1 MVCVAILYHVLSC
14 HFEYW
19 WNRCMYCNMFVTFTA
34 RLYGMASC
42 GASCKK
48 SNWMWHMEVQCSV
61 LLSDGMLFNVCVIFI
76 AACSQIG
83 MRSCQS
89 NCWKRIQRKMQTTCR
104 HKLQL
109 LFDNCSFETHTHTD
123 TASRSSAINLTRWI
137 HPLLSP
143 EPCELLHGLGFT
155 KQMMQK
161 ARERTA
167 RAAKYWYYLLHC
179 FFVGQSQNDLLR
191 WQGCFVHYAPQGT
204 THTHIYT
211 YILYII
217 IYLSGR
223 HHGLMDFAPATQWP
237 WHFWKNAIA
246 TLATQMHHAQRRF
259 KDTDSNFEILWEVL
273 SQLWGHEGH
282 VWWLA
287 YACCTRSSLV
297 CRAYASAS
305 WWVQLSSAQSSFA
318 LRKMYSLRLFP
329 TVFS

>member
-143 EPCELLHGLGFT
+143 EPANFFTVLDSPSKWCRRPEKELPV
-155 KQMMQK
+155 Q
-161 ARERTA
+161 
-167 RAAKYWYYLLHC
+167 
-179 FFVGQSQNDLLR
+179 QNIDTICYIVFLSVRVRMICCADRDAL
-191 WQGCFVHYAPQGT
+191 CTMHLKVP
-204 THTHIYT
+204 HTHIYIYYT
-211 YILYII
+211 LLYTCQGGI
-217 IYLSGR
+217 
-223 HHGLMDFAPATQWP
+223 MD
-237 WHFWKNAIA
+237 
-246 TLATQMHHAQRRF
+246 
-259 KDTDSNFEILWEVL
+259 
-273 SQLWGHEGH
+273 
-282 VWWLA
+282 
-287 YACCTRSSLV
+287 
-297 CRAYASAS
+297 
-305 WWVQLSSAQSSFA
+305 
-318 LRKMYSLRLFP
+318 
-329 TVFS
+329 